1 MADDEQ
7 PRLSTSERR
16 RQLALDHVRAARR
29 RIESAPRP
37 EPEFGHGE
45 SGPPPPRV
53 PSDPP
58 DPTTSVE
65 PSPDPAQ
72 LDLDS
77 PETPE
82 ASEDDEEG
90 EIADLVSTL
99 EALTAK
105 YEMEMAAH
113 RHTADRLIEQQ
124 QQHIASLLRHI
135 DELTARL
142 SRDQS
147 R

>member
-16 RQLALDHVRAARR
+16 RQLALDHVRTARR

-37 EPEFGHGE
+37 EPEYGHGE

-58 DPTTSVE
+58 AGATPEE
-65 PSPDPAQ
+65 PSTASDQ
-72 LDLDS
+72 LELD
-77 PETPE
+77 TPE
-82 ASEDDEEG
+82 APKEAEDDEEG
-90 EIADLVSTL
+90 ERSKALAAL
-99 EALTAK
+99 EALTVK

-113 RHTADRLIEQQ
+113 HHTAERLIEQQ
-124 QQHIASLLRHI
+124 QAHIASLLQHI

-142 SRDQS
+142 PRDQA